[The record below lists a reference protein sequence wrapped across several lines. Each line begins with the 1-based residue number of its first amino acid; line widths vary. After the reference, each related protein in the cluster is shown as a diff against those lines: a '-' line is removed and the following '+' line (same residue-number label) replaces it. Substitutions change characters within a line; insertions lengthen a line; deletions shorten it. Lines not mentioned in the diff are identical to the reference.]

1 MNEATQDVPGWH
13 RPLPKR
19 VRAAASAAGRPLQG
33 RESGR
38 GGACAVALLLSHEA
52 RADFQVDKRYHAD
65 GSTTVVRRIK
75 PLNFAISATPDG
87 PAPPN
92 DCPGSAFQIANP
104 RDDEAACIGYV
115 YRRRPR

>member
-1 MNEATQDVPGWH
+1 MAQTPPKTNAGGRKRS
-13 RPLPKR
+13 RPAAPRTRKR
-19 VRAAASAAGRPLQG
+19 SLA
-33 RESGR
+33 

-52 RADFQVDKRYHAD
+52 QADFQVDKRYHAD